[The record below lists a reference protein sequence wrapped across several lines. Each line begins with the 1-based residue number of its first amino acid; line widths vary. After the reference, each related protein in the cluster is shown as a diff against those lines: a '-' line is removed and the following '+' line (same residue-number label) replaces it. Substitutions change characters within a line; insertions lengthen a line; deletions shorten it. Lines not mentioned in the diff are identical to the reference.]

1 MNAML
6 QYDLTETRFFDA
18 DSCGTLPNDAEMFAI
33 TAALL
38 LFHDAAYT
46 SLAECEIVFG
56 EADLVGVAECIEYRL
71 PVFLRD
77 VGGASRLRR
86 RLRAFIGLRIGGS
99 VLVSPR
105 EASHPT

>member
-1 MNAML
+1 ML
-6 QYDLTETRFFDA
+6 QYDLTGTRFFDA
-18 DSCGTLPNDAEMFAI
+18 DAGGRLPNDAEMFAI

-46 SLAECEIVFG
+46 SLPEREIVFS
-56 EADLVGVAECIEYRL
+56 EADLAGVAECIEYRL

-77 VGGASRLRR
+77 VGGGSQLRR
-86 RLRAFIGLRIGGS
+86 RLRDFVGLRIGGS
-99 VLVSPR
+99 VLVAPR

>member
-1 MNAML
+1 ML

-38 LFHDAAYT
+38 LFHDVAYT
-46 SLAECEIVFG
+46 SLAEREIIFG
-56 EADLVGVAECIEYRL
+56 EADLAGVAECIEYRL
-71 PVFLRD
+71 PAFLRD
-77 VGGASRLRR
+77 VGDGSRLRR
-86 RLRAFIGLRIGGS
+86 RLRDFIGLRIGGS
-99 VLVSPR
+99 LLVPSR